1 MRGDFACDD
10 QAVVIRGRRRR
21 APFLLAAA
29 VAAAL
34 ALPAAAQGD
43 VVTLSK
49 LESINSDPGSGSI
62 HPASIYPSTQTGPA
76 GTVNDV
82 NAAVSVDHDNPDDL
96 DVALVSPNGTAVHLF
111 SDACG
116 SDSESQVLRFDD
128 DANAGFLSD
137 LGPCNQALTYAPS
150 NYDGD
155 PTPTVETDIY
165 SPPGPAGLTL
175 NALSSFDGGPSAG
188 AWRLFVMDDLM
199 GNGGTISAWELT
211 LDFTP
216 PATPATPGTPTPPV
230 KPAGKGKCKK
240 KKKKPKGTAA
250 AKKGC
255 KKKKRK

>member
-1 MRGDFACDD
+1 MLVA
-10 QAVVIRGRRRR
+10 AI
-21 APFLLAAA
+21 AA
-29 VAAAL
+29 VL
-34 ALPAAAQGD
+34 ALPAVAQGA

-49 LESINSDPGSGSI
+49 IESINSNAGSGSI
-62 HPASIYPSTQTGPA
+62 HPASVYPSTQTGPA

-82 NAAVSVDHDNPDDL
+82 NVAVSVSHANPDDL

-116 SDSESQVLRFDD
+116 ADSESQVLRFDD
-128 DANAGFLSD
+128 DANAGFLSN

-155 PTPTVETDIY
+155 DTAGVETDLY
-165 SPPGPAGLTL
+165 PAPGPDETL
-175 NALSSFDGGPSAG
+175 NALSFFDGGPSAG
-188 AWRLFVMDDLM
+188 SWRLFVVDDTT

-216 PATPATPGTPTPPV
+216 PAGPANPGNPTPPV
-230 KPAGKGKCKK
+230 TPADGKPKCKK
-240 KKKKPKGTAA
+240 KKKKGNPKSATVA

-255 KKKKRK
+255 KKKKRKKP

>member
-1 MRGDFACDD
+1 MAGEARAH
-10 QAVVIRGRRRR
+10 AITNTRRRT
-21 APFLLAAA
+21 PLLLAGAIAA
-29 VAAAL
+29 VL

-49 LESINSDPGSGSI
+49 IESINSNAGSGSI

-82 NAAVSVDHDNPDDL
+82 NVAVSVSHANPDDL
-96 DVALVSPNGTAVHLF
+96 DVALVSPDGTFVHLF

-116 SDSESQVLRFDD
+116 ADSESQVLKFDD
-128 DANAGFLSD
+128 EASVFLSD
-137 LGPCNQALTYAPS
+137 LGPCNQALSFKPS
-150 NYDGD
+150 NFDGD
-155 PTPTVETDIY
+155 PTAGVETDIY
-165 SPPGPAGLTL
+165 SPPAPAGLTL

-188 AWRLFVMDDLM
+188 AWRLFVMDDTT

-216 PATPATPGTPTPPV
+216 PATPANPAAPTDP
-230 KPAGKGKCKK
+230 KPKCKK
-240 KKKKPKGTAA
+240 KKKSNPKSATAA